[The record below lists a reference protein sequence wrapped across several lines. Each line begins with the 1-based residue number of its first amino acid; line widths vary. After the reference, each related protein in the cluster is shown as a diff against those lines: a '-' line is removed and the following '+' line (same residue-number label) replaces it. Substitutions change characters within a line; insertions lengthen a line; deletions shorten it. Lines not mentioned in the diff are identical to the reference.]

1 MDWSIWWVNAG
12 RILILLNSTHPSL
25 LWQLAVSR
33 LALQHLS
40 ISTSCAWVG
49 RCCLITGFFNRP
61 TAPTD
66 GRSPQTPV
74 ALRILLWF
82 SSLLFCFISRLVQNL
97 SSKEG
102 CYVLAVLKDPLNTSH
117 LTPYIG
123 FFFSIMNI
131 GNVSALFICTSVL
144 NEHLM
149 IDNKLLNLYQLLS
162 LDYLYNRHDDKIFNS
177 ILISWNSVC
186 NLWANA

>member
-1 MDWSIWWVNAG
+1 M
-12 RILILLNSTHPSL
+12 
-25 LWQLAVSR
+25 SR
-33 LALQHLS
+33 LVLQHLS

-66 GRSPQTPV
+66 GRSPQTPA

-82 SSLLFCFISRLVQNL
+82 SL
-97 SSKEG
+97 SSFVLYLDLLGIWAAEG
-102 CYVLAVLKDPLNTSH
+102 CYVLAVLRDPLNTSH
-117 LTPYIG
+117 LTQYIG

-144 NEHLM
+144 NIEHLM
-149 IDNKLLNLYQLLS
+149 IDNKLNLYQLLS
-162 LDYLYNRHDDKIFNS
+162 FDYNRHDDKVFNS
-177 ILISWNSVC
+177 ILISWNSIC
-186 NLWANA
+186 NLWVNAWTLISLQVLYLTYLEEERDYGAEIFL